1 MAEGKSASAI
11 LVKNPAPP
19 PIGRKGSR
27 KGNTVHEYIIGVYKM
42 QNILLKYQI
51 ANIF

>member
-19 PIGRKGSR
+19 PIGRKGR
-27 KGNTVHEYIIGVYKM
+27 GGKGMFNFFIS
-42 QNILLKYQI
+42 
-51 ANIF
+51 